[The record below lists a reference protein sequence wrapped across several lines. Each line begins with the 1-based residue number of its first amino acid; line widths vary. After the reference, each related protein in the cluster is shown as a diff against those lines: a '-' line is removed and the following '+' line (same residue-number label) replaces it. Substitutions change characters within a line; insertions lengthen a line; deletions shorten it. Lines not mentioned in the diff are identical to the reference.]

1 VPVPLGT
8 RRHATTGAAAGR
20 GGYGALIRRYA
31 VHLPVLALMVA
42 YAVRF
47 SLLTVN
53 VYDGYG
59 EPPYD
64 FSLADQAIWLLS
76 RFHVPYVTVMGR
88 DFFGD
93 HTDFIALLI
102 VPLYWVYPHGQVLL
116 VVQSC
121 VLAATGIPIYLL
133 GRRLLHSTALATAI
147 VAAFLLNPA
156 LQNGNLEQW
165 HPESFLTLAIAVAIY
180 AAVVW
185 KPRLLIGAVV
195 TALLCK
201 QDTALLVIPLGA
213 WVLWRRHRKLGI
225 AIMIGAAA
233 WMAIAFDVIIK
244 SILGTAS
251 FNSTRI
257 PFGGTLGFVKAI
269 FTEPGQ
275 VWSYLRGNGRPWYL
289 WQMGVA
295 EGWGW
300 IFSPEIAA
308 IGILTFL
315 ENELADFAYMHQIQY
330 HYSLPLVA
338 VFLAGT
344 VYAISRLRTPAR
356 RRAVTAA
363 VTCCALVSCYLW
375 GLAPFSRHT
384 YPHWSPSNPQVTY
397 INQAIKAV
405 PPHAVVSAYYPYVS
419 HLDHRTRIY
428 MWPTPFSATYWD
440 LYQEE
445 GQRLPFAGQI
455 QYLVLPTPLT
465 GSDAAT
471 FATIATEY
479 KVIKQ
484 VGDVRVY
491 EKIADIPRPA
501 KAGSG

>member
-1 VPVPLGT
+1 VPEP
-8 RRHATTGAAAGR
+8 
-20 GGYGALIRRYA
+20 IRRCA
-31 VHLPVLALMVA
+31 VHLPVIALMAA
-42 YAVRF
+42 YAIRF
-47 SLLTVN
+47 SLLTVS

-64 FSLADQAIWLLS
+64 FSLADQAIWLMS

-93 HTDFIALLI
+93 HTDFMAILF
-102 VPLYWVYPHGQVLL
+102 VPIYWIYPHGQVLL
-116 VVQSC
+116 VGQSI

-133 GRRLLHSTALATAI
+133 GRRLLGSTVLATAL
-147 VAAFLLNPA
+147 VAAFLLDPA
-156 LQNGNLEQW
+156 LQWGNLEQW

-185 KPRLLIGAVV
+185 KPRLLAGAIVA
-195 TALLCK
+195 ALLCK
-201 QDTALLVIPLGA
+201 QDTALLVIPLGL
-213 WVLWRRHRKLGI
+213 WVLWRRNWKVGI
-225 AIMIGAAA
+225 TIVVGAAA
-233 WMAIAFDVIIK
+233 WMAVAFDVIIK

-257 PFGGTLGFVKAI
+257 PFGGTFGFVKAI

-275 VWSYLRGNGRPWYL
+275 VWSYIRGNGRPWYL
-289 WQMGVA
+289 WQMATAV
-295 EGWGW
+295 GWMW

-315 ENELADFAYMHQIQY
+315 ENELADFVYMHQIQY

-338 VFLAGT
+338 VLVAGT
-344 VYAISRLRTPAR
+344 VYAVSRLRTPAR
-356 RRAVTAA
+356 RQIATAW
-363 VTCCALVSCYLW
+363 VVGCALVTCYLW
-375 GLAPFSRHT
+375 GLAPFSRHG
-384 YPHWSPSNPQVTY
+384 YPHWTSATPEVQS

-405 PPHAVVSAYYPYVS
+405 PPDAVVSAYYAYVS

-428 MWPTPFSATYWD
+428 MWPTPFAAKYWD

-445 GQRLPFAGQI
+445 GDRLPFASQI

-465 GSDAAT
+465 GSDAQT
-471 FATIATEY
+471 FATIASQY
-479 KVIKQ
+479 KVIRQ
-484 VGDVRVY
+484 VSDVRVY
-491 EKIADIPRPA
+491 EKIADMHT
-501 KAGSG
+501 KAGGG